1 MEFQLD
7 TWLELFTHRLLDTF
21 PGRVI
26 FLGIQGSRGRG
37 ESKPD
42 RDIDMVVVLDQ
53 VGLEDLR
60 AYRELLRTLP
70 HGGLTCGFF
79 CGREELL
86 HWPRYDLLQ
95 LVLDTKPLYGGLE
108 NLLPAFSPADTAA
121 AVHIGAA
128 NLYHAACHCYL
139 HEDDPAGCLASLAKS
154 AFFLLR
160 LDHYRRSGCYA
171 ATMAELKRL
180 YPETGLDDSDCD
192 ACYQALIRWTS
203 SLMGAVPEA

>member
-7 TWLELFTHRLLDTF
+7 AWLELFTHRLLDAF

-37 ESKPD
+37 EGRPD
-42 RDIDMVVVLDQ
+42 SDIDMVVVLDQ

-60 AYRELLRTLP
+60 AYRGLLRTLP

-86 HWPRYDLLQ
+86 HWPRYDCLQ

-108 NLLPAFSPADTAA
+108 HLLPAFSPADAAA
-121 AVHIGAA
+121 AVRIGAA

-139 HEDDPAGCLASLAKS
+139 HEDNPAGCLASLAKS

-180 YPETGLDDSDCD
+180 YPETALDSSDCD
-192 ACYQALIRWTS
+192 ACYRALIRWTS

>member
-42 RDIDMVVVLDQ
+42 SDIDMVVVLDQ

-128 NLYHAACHCYL
+128 NL
-139 HEDDPAGCLASLAKS
+139 
-154 AFFLLR
+154 
-160 LDHYRRSGCYA
+160 DHYRRSGCYA

>member
-42 RDIDMVVVLDQ
+42 SDIDMVVVLDQ

-108 NLLPAFSPADTAA
+108 NFPPPIRRRRYTLGRPICTTPPATATSTRTTRPGVWPLWPSPPFSCCGWTTTAA
-121 AVHIGAA
+121 
-128 NLYHAACHCYL
+128 
-139 HEDDPAGCLASLAKS
+139 P
-154 AFFLLR
+154 
-160 LDHYRRSGCYA
+160 A
-171 ATMAELKRL
+171 AT
-180 YPETGLDDSDCD
+180 PPP
-192 ACYQALIRWTS
+192 WPS
-203 SLMGAVPEA
+203 SSASTLRPGWMTRTATPATRR

>member
-1 MEFQLD
+1 
-7 TWLELFTHRLLDTF
+7 
-21 PGRVI
+21 
-26 FLGIQGSRGRG
+26 
-37 ESKPD
+37 
-42 RDIDMVVVLDQ
+42 MVVVLDQ

-128 NLYHAACHCYL
+128 AQSVPRRLPRAL
-139 HEDDPAGCLASLAKS
+139 HGDDPAGCLASLAKS

-160 LDHYRRSGCYA
+160 LDHYRRCGNYA
-171 ATMAELKRL
+171 ATSRARGSPELDRRIGPAGTL
-180 YPETGLDDSDCD
+180 APCLPGGVRPGGRCES
-192 ACYQALIRWTS
+192 
-203 SLMGAVPEA
+203 

>member
-42 RDIDMVVVLDQ
+42 SDIDMVVVLDQ

-121 AVHIGAA
+121 AVHIGLPLLPPRRRPGRVSGLSGQVRLFPAA
-128 NLYHAACHCYL
+128 
-139 HEDDPAGCLASLAKS
+139 AGPLPPLR
-154 AFFLLR
+154 LLR
-160 LDHYRRSGCYA
+160 RHHGRA
-171 ATMAELKRL
+171 
-180 YPETGLDDSDCD
+180 
-192 ACYQALIRWTS
+192 QAPL
-203 SLMGAVPEA
+203 P

>member
-1 MEFQLD
+1 
-7 TWLELFTHRLLDTF
+7 
-21 PGRVI
+21 
-26 FLGIQGSRGRG
+26 
-37 ESKPD
+37 
-42 RDIDMVVVLDQ
+42 MVVCWTRWVW
-53 VGLEDLR
+53 
-60 AYRELLRTLP
+60 RTCGP
-70 HGGLTCGFF
+70 IGSFCGPCPTAGVTCGFF

-128 NLYHAACHCYL
+128 NLYHA
-139 HEDDPAGCLASLAKS
+139 PATATSTETTRRVSGLSGQVRLFPAAAGPLPPLR
-154 AFFLLR
+154 LLR
-160 LDHYRRSGCYA
+160 RHHGRAQAPL
-171 ATMAELKRL
+171 
-180 YPETGLDDSDCD
+180 PETGLDDSDCD